1 MADLAVRKLSKE
13 GTSPV
18 FTPAGVAGDTF
29 PNNGKTFLI
38 VKNANVTSDGTA
50 TINSLTKC
58 NQGFDHD
65 VIVSV
70 PASGEKWIGPFEPS
84 RFNNSAGKVSAT
96 YESETD
102 LTVAAVSL

>member
-1 MADLAVRKLSKE
+1 MADLAVQKVSKK
-13 GTSPV
+13 GVSPV
-18 FTPAGVAGDTF
+18 FAPAGAAGDTF
-29 PNNGKTFLI
+29 SNDGKTFLI
-38 VKNANVTSDGTA
+38 VKNANATLDGTA